1 MTNNIQDK
9 IDNVVD
15 NAVVAALN
23 EAKAKSITDMA
34 ITKETNELNR
44 RVAVLRA
51 DKTGLSESSKFA
63 ATVVEN
69 LIRSDKRAEATTT
82 LNAYVGYQKIIAGIE
97 GEKLMRMREKRGW

>member
-1 MTNNIQDK
+1 MHTEIENRIDTN
-9 IDNVVD
+9 IDNAI
-15 NAVVAALN
+15 NQ
-23 EAKAKSITDMA
+23 AKAKNIADMA

>member
-1 MTNNIQDK
+1 MHTEIENRIDTN
-9 IDNVVD
+9 IDNAI
-15 NAVVAALN
+15 NQ
-23 EAKAKSITDMA
+23 AKAKSITDMA
-34 ITKETNELNR
+34 IAKETSELNR